1 MRVLLKALMD
11 VEAGNEAI
19 KSGAMSEALG
29 KLMDELQPEAAY
41 FVADGG
47 KRAAYVVFD
56 LKELSQIPS
65 VVEPLFHVVNASVE
79 IQPAMNVDDLQA
91 GIQQWARQS

>member
-19 KSGAMSEALG
+19 KSGAMGEALG

-56 LKELSQIPS
+56 LKNYRRSRPWSSPSSTLSTPVS
-65 VVEPLFHVVNASVE
+65 KSS
-79 IQPAMNVDDLQA
+79 
-91 GIQQWARQS
+91 RQ